1 MYFLRTNG
9 NKPLLVYFLVN
20 CAQGGRGPG
29 QGLPCQLCPLGLIVP
44 SSGLGSSG
52 LWRLGSRFPEADPGG
67 RGGTAAHAGKASAAR
82 PDRGRHRTQDRGAG
96 GAWPAAGCWGS
107 APEGPLGSRPPHSW
121 KSRAKSAGC
130 FGDPGLRG
138 AHAAS
143 FSHDLTGRAEPGRWA
158 APPTP
163 EPEPEP
169 LSGRPPLP
177 APSAARG
184 HIGPGAGAKPGV
196 PPPRLSPT
204 SRQPQLELALT
215 LHWAWTTSSGDFSLL
230 CPRQPL
236 AAEM

>member
-1 MYFLRTNG
+1 MSPLPAWAPQGSGAWGAAFLRPTLG
-9 NKPLLVYFLVN
+9 GGAGRRLTQAKSQQPGRTGDATEPRTG
-20 CAQGGRGPG
+20 AQGAPGQPLGVGAQPQRGPSAPALPTAG
-29 QGLPCQLCPLGLIVP
+29 RAALNLPAALGILGCGVRMLQVFPMTSPEGLSPGGGLP
-44 SSGLGSSG
+44 
-52 LWRLGSRFPEADPGG
+52 
-67 RGGTAAHAGKASAAR
+67 
-82 PDRGRHRTQDRGAG
+82 
-96 GAWPAAGCWGS
+96 
-107 APEGPLGSRPPHSW
+107 
-121 KSRAKSAGC
+121 
-130 FGDPGLRG
+130 
-138 AHAAS
+138 
-143 FSHDLTGRAEPGRWA
+143 
-158 APPTP
+158 PPTP

>member
-1 MYFLRTNG
+1 MSPLPAWAPQGSGAWGAAFLRPTLG
-9 NKPLLVYFLVN
+9 GGAGRRHTQAKPQQPGRTGDATEPRTG
-20 CAQGGRGPG
+20 AQGAPGQPLGVGAQPQRGP
-29 QGLPCQLCPLGLIVP
+29 
-44 SSGLGSSG
+44 
-52 LWRLGSRFPEADPGG
+52 
-67 RGGTAAHAGKASAAR
+67 
-82 PDRGRHRTQDRGAG
+82 
-96 GAWPAAGCWGS
+96 S
-107 APEGPLGSRPPHSW
+107 APALPTAG

>member
-1 MYFLRTNG
+1 MSPLPAWAPQGSGAWGAAFLRPTLG
-9 NKPLLVYFLVN
+9 GGAGRRHTQAKPQQPGRTGDATEPRTG
-20 CAQGGRGPG
+20 AQGAPGQPLGVGAQPQRGPSAPALPTAG
-29 QGLPCQLCPLGLIVP
+29 RAALNLPAALGILGCGVRTLQVFPMTSPEGLSPGGGLP
-44 SSGLGSSG
+44 
-52 LWRLGSRFPEADPGG
+52 
-67 RGGTAAHAGKASAAR
+67 
-82 PDRGRHRTQDRGAG
+82 
-96 GAWPAAGCWGS
+96 
-107 APEGPLGSRPPHSW
+107 
-121 KSRAKSAGC
+121 
-130 FGDPGLRG
+130 
-138 AHAAS
+138 
-143 FSHDLTGRAEPGRWA
+143 
-158 APPTP
+158 PPTP

>member
-1 MYFLRTNG
+1 MSPLPAWAPQGSGAWGAAFLRPTLG
-9 NKPLLVYFLVN
+9 
-20 CAQGGRGPG
+20 AGRDGGTCRQSLSSQAGPGTPPNPG
-29 QGLPCQLCPLGLIVP
+29 QGRRGRLASRWVLGLSPRGAPRLPP
-44 SSGLGSSG
+44 SPQLERAALNLPAALGILGCGVRTLQVFPMTSPEGLS
-52 LWRLGSRFPEADPGG
+52 PGG
-67 RGGTAAHAGKASAAR
+67 
-82 PDRGRHRTQDRGAG
+82 
-96 GAWPAAGCWGS
+96 
-107 APEGPLGSRPPHSW
+107 
-121 KSRAKSAGC
+121 
-130 FGDPGLRG
+130 GL
-138 AHAAS
+138 
-143 FSHDLTGRAEPGRWA
+143 P
-158 APPTP
+158 PPTP

>member
-82 PDRGRHRTQDRGAG
+82 PDQGRHRTQDRGAG

-158 APPTP
+158 APSQPRSLSRSRCQAGPPCRRPLQLVATSGLGQ
-163 EPEPEP
+163 EPSQGSRPRASHP
-169 LSGRPPLP
+169 HPGSLSWSWR
-177 APSAARG
+177 
-184 HIGPGAGAKPGV
+184 
-196 PPPRLSPT
+196 
-204 SRQPQLELALT
+204 
-215 LHWAWTTSSGDFSLL
+215 
-230 CPRQPL
+230 
-236 AAEM
+236 